1 MKANRSNPGI
11 LFTLIAV
18 AALGGCVKPVA
29 PPPPPPPAPAP
40 PPPRPL
46 PAPPADWRDAAQTPG
61 TWLWS
66 AATGRSTATYG
77 VIGAAPQ
84 ARLTC
89 DRAGSA
95 ILLARQGDAP
105 VPVPMQVT
113 TTALSR
119 PLLSDPARGTPGWVV
134 MALPVRDPLL
144 DGIAFSRG
152 RFALEMAGAPT
163 LYLPSWPEL
172 SRVIEDCR

>member
-11 LFTLIAV
+11 LFTL
-18 AALGGCVKPVA
+18 AALAAVSGCVKPVA
-29 PPPPPPPAPAP
+29 PPPPPPPASAP
-40 PPPRPL
+40 PPPKPL
-46 PAPPADWRDAAQTPG
+46 PKPPADWRDAAQTPG
-61 TWLWS
+61 TWFWS
-66 AATGRSTATYG
+66 NTGGRSTATFAVLG
-77 VIGAAPQ
+77 GAHQ

-89 DRAGSA
+89 DRAA
-95 ILLARQGDAP
+95 NAVLLARPGDAL

-119 PLLSDPARGTPGWVV
+119 PLMSDPARSTPGWVV
-134 MALPVRDPLL
+134 TALPVRDPLL
-144 DGIAFSRG
+144 DAMAFSRG
-152 RFALEMAGAPT
+152 RFAFEMAGAPT